1 MRENVLSQANECQF
15 ITFRLLH
22 SIKIIQNYNHSALKC
37 EKWYIKSRTPTQY
50 IHLQSALPS
59 KPYVHIHI
67 HAWNLDATSAYQSW
81 AVEEPSSGMYQDTI
95 MESISVKGVMQGMRG
110 CRIWNYM
117 IVLAS
122 FILSVKHLRRTMI
135 EQRNE

>member
-1 MRENVLSQANECQF
+1 MQENVLSQANECQF

-22 SIKIIQNYNHSALKC
+22 SIKIIQNYNHSALKR

-50 IHLQSALPS
+50 IHLQSTLPS
-59 KPYVHIHI
+59 KPHMHIHMY
-67 HAWNLDATSAYQSW
+67 AWNLDATSAYQSC
-81 AVEEPSSGMYQDTI
+81 AVKEPSSSMYQHTI
-95 MESISVKGVMQGMRG
+95 MESISVKGVRQGIQG

-117 IVLAS
+117 IALAS

-135 EQRNE
+135 EQRKE